1 MEVLNGNLYGIFNN
15 EKNIFFDSKDE
26 LNSYIKDNN
35 LSIDNIYIIRFLG
48 SIYGMNDVI
57 KIIYKDKSMIC
68 TPSLIGYYYFDVTQE
83 KWIGT
88 YGSLR
93 DEYEAL
99 KKQGAVLINDIYGTI
114 DLLNN
119 NCYGPNEKIFKL
131 KKKVE

>member
-1 MEVLNGNLYGIFNN
+1 MEASNINLYGILNN
-15 EKNIFFDSKDE
+15 GKNIFFDNKNE

-57 KIIYKDKSMIC
+57 KIIHKDKSMIC
-68 TPSLIGYYYFDVTQE
+68 TPSLIGYYYFNE
-83 KWIGT
+83 KEQKWYGT

-99 KKQGAVLINDIYGTI
+99 KKQDVVLINDIYGTI
-114 DLLNN
+114 NLLNN